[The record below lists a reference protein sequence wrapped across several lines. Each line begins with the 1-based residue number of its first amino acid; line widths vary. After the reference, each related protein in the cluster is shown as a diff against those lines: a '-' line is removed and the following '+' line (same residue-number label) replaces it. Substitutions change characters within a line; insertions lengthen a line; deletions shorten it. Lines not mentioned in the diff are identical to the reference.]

1 MLLDLLGKLCSR
13 LLLLAP
19 LTDDLQLLL
28 FALDTKIRLLI
39 VLLTNW
45 SRSLRTTLPAGGEL
59 ASATTPRCAAIVLLD
74 FIDEVCFRLLL
85 AAPLA

>member
-28 FALDTKIRLLI
+28 LALITEICFVI

-45 SRSLRTTLPAGGEL
+45 SRSLRTALPADGKL
-59 ASATTPRCAAIVLLD
+59 ASATTPRCMALLFD
-74 FIDEVCFRLLL
+74 LLGEICSRLLL
-85 AAPLA
+85 PGPLA